1 MTSTEPQT
9 RPTTD
14 ARGFDVAELRSQFPS
29 LTSGIAHFDGP
40 GGTQTPADV
49 GAAIA
54 ATITGPLSNHGSRVA
69 SERNADHAVAA
80 FRSAYADL
88 LNADRDGIV
97 FGRSATQLSY
107 DFARHLS
114 VGWKA
119 GDEIVVSRLEHD
131 ANVRPWLQAAE
142 RVGVTVRWIDFEPAT
157 GELDLDSLRA
167 ALNERTRFVAV
178 TAASNLI
185 GTRPP
190 IREIADLVHAD
201 STRTSTGT
209 ERTLLWVDGV
219 HDTAH
224 SSVDLAALNADF
236 YVCSPYKFFGP
247 HCAVL
252 ASDPTLLDTIHPDKL
267 LPSSDRVPE
276 RFEFGTLPYE
286 TLAGATAAVDF
297 IASIA
302 PGTASTR
309 RQALINSHA
318 AIGTHEDRLKTMI
331 DDGLAELD
339 QDVTTYGRAA
349 DRTPTQLI
357 TVAGHSMREASDFLA
372 GLNVLAPCG
381 TFYAVEPARRLALP
395 DPEPVRVGVA
405 AYTDDTDV
413 QRLLDGLA
421 AFLSR

>member
-1 MTSTEPQT
+1 MTTTTPQS
-9 RPTTD
+9 RPTVD
-14 ARGFDVAELRSQFPS
+14 SGSLDVADLRSRFPS

-54 ATITGPLSNHGSRVA
+54 ATITGPLSNRGSRVT
-69 SERNADHAVAA
+69 SERHADQAVAA

-97 FGRSATQLSY
+97 YGRSATQLSY
-107 DFARHLS
+107 DFARHFS
-114 VGWKA
+114 AGWKT

-131 ANVRPWLQAAE
+131 ANVRPWVQSAE
-142 RVGVTVRWIDFEPAT
+142 RVGAVVRWIDFEPAT
-157 GELDLDSLRA
+157 GEVDLDSVSA
-167 ALNERTRFVAV
+167 ALNERSRFVAV

-185 GTRPP
+185 GSRPP
-190 IREIADLVHAD
+190 IRQIADLVHANTTD
-201 STRTSTGT
+201 SAEPTR
-209 ERTLLWVDGV
+209 LWVDGV
-219 HDTAH
+219 HDAAH
-224 SSVDLAALNADF
+224 NSVDLAALGADF
-236 YVCSPYKFFGP
+236 FVCSPYKFFGP

-252 ASDPTLLDTIHPDKL
+252 AADPALLQTVRPDKL
-267 LPSSDRVPE
+267 LPSTDRVPE

-302 PGTASTR
+302 PGAAASR
-309 RQALINSHA
+309 REALINSQA

-331 DDGLAELD
+331 DDGLAELG
-339 QDVTTYGRAA
+339 QEVTRYGRAA

-357 TVAGHSMREASDFLA
+357 TVAGHSMREASDSLA
-372 GLNVLAPCG
+372 GLDVLAPCG

-395 DPEPVRVGVA
+395 DPEPIRVGVA

-421 AFLSR
+421 AFLNR